1 MKLTSEVPRYVTL
14 SSVFITGS
22 GENVPR
28 AHRFITG
35 SGENVSRA
43 HSLVHYMFWGECA
56 QGP

>member
-35 SGENVSRA
+35 SGENVPRA
-43 HSLVHYMFWGECA
+43 HRFITGSGENVPRA
-56 QGP
+56 HL